1 MISNMGLR
9 ADMHEHALDNLK
21 YIRSTMESTTA
32 FTAVPGYGMAIVGC
46 SALVAAW
53 LGAGA
58 KSREA
63 WLAIW
68 TAEGMA
74 AILLG
79 FIALIWKAT
88 NSGVSLLSGPA
99 RRFGL
104 GFAPPLFAGAAL
116 TAAAARSNHYSEVA
130 GLWLLLYGVG
140 IISGGISSVR
150 AVFVMGFTFTAMGV
164 ITLFAP
170 VQYNDLLLAIGF
182 GGLHIAFGLWIA
194 RKHGG

>member
-1 MISNMGLR
+1 MGLR

-32 FTAVPGYGMAIVGC
+32 FTAVPGYGMTVVGF
-46 SALVAAW
+46 SALAAAW

-79 FIALIWKAT
+79 FIALIWKA
-88 NSGVSLLSGPA
+88 NHSGVSLLSTPA

-104 GFAPPLFAGAAL
+104 GFAPPVFAGAAF
-116 TAAAARSNHYSEVA
+116 TAAAARSNHYAEVA
-130 GLWLLLYGVG
+130 GLWLLLYGAGV
-140 IISGGISSVR
+140 ITGGISSVR
-150 AVFVMGFTFTAMGV
+150 PVLLMGMAFMVLGAT
-164 ITLFAP
+164 TLFLP
-170 VQYNDLLLAIGF
+170 NQWNDLCLAAGF
-182 GGLHIAFGLWIA
+182 GGLHIVFGIWIA

>member
-1 MISNMGLR
+1 MGLR

-21 YIRSTMESTTA
+21 YIRSTMENTTA
-32 FTAVPGYGMAIVGC
+32 FTAVPGYGMILVGL
-46 SALVAAW
+46 SALLAAW

-74 AILLG
+74 AILFG
-79 FIALIWKAT
+79 FIALIWKA
-88 NSGVSLLSGPA
+88 NHSGVSLLSSPA

-104 GFAPPLFAGAAL
+104 GFAPPLLAGAAL
-116 TAAAARSNHYSEVA
+116 TAAAAKSNHYGEVA
-130 GLWLLLYGVG
+130 GLWLLLYG
-140 IISGGISSVR
+140 SGVLTGGMSSVR
-150 AVFVMGFTFTAMGV
+150 AVLIMGLAFMGLGV
-164 ITLFAP
+164 FTLFSP
-170 VQYNDLLLAIGF
+170 HEYNDLCLAAGF
-182 GGLHIAFGLWIA
+182 GGLHIGFGFWIA

>member
-1 MISNMGLR
+1 MGLR

-21 YIRSTMESTTA
+21 YIRSTMENTTA
-32 FTAVPGYGMAIVGC
+32 FTAVPGYGMVLVGC
-46 SALVAAW
+46 SALLAAF

-58 KSREA
+58 KTREA

-79 FIALIWKAT
+79 FIALIWKA
-88 NSGVSLLSGPA
+88 NHSGVSLLSSPA

-104 GFAPPLFAGAAL
+104 GFAPPLLAGAAF
-116 TAAAARSNHYSEVA
+116 TAAAARSNHYDEVS
-130 GLWLLLYGVG
+130 GLWLLLYGCGV
-140 IISGGISSVR
+140 ITGGISSVR
-150 AVFVMGFTFTAMGV
+150 PVILMGITFMALGTL
-164 ITLFAP
+164 TLFTP
-170 VQYNDLLLAIGF
+170 SHYNNISLAAGF
-182 GGLHIAFGLWIA
+182 GGLHIIFGAWIA

>member
-1 MISNMGLR
+1 MGLR

-21 YIRSTMESTTA
+21 YIRSTMENTTA
-32 FTAVPGYGMAIVGC
+32 FTAVPGYGMILVGI

-53 LGAGA
+53 LGNGA

-79 FIALIWKAT
+79 FIALIWKA
-88 NSGVSLLSGPA
+88 NHSGVSLLSSPA

-104 GFAPPLFAGAAL
+104 GFAPPLLAGAIF
-116 TAAAARSNHYSEVA
+116 TASAARANHYGEVA
-130 GLWLLLYGVG
+130 GLWLLLYGSGV
-140 IISGGISSVR
+140 ITGGISSVR
-150 AVFVMGFTFTAMGV
+150 PVLLMGMTFMALGAVA
-164 ITLFAP
+164 LFAP
-170 VQYNDLLLAIGF
+170 AEYNDVCLAVGF
-182 GGLHIAFGLWIA
+182 GGLHIGFGLWIA

>member
-1 MISNMGLR
+1 MGLR

-21 YIRSTMESTTA
+21 YIRSTMENTTA
-32 FTAVPGYGMAIVGC
+32 FTAVPGYGMMLVGC

-79 FIALIWKAT
+79 FIALIWKA
-88 NSGVSLLSGPA
+88 NHSGVSLLSSPA

-104 GFAPPLFAGAAL
+104 GFAPPLLAGAAL

-130 GLWLLLYGVG
+130 GLWLLLYGAGV
-140 IISGGISSVR
+140 ITGGMSSVR
-150 AVFVMGFTFTAMGV
+150 AVFVMGFTFMALGAL
-164 ITLFAP
+164 TLFLP
-170 VQYNDLLLAIGF
+170 VQFNDFCLASGF
-182 GGLHIAFGLWIA
+182 GGLHIVFGIWIA

>member
-1 MISNMGLR
+1 MGLR

-21 YIRSTMESTTA
+21 YIRSTMENTTA
-32 FTAVPGYGMAIVGC
+32 FTAVPGYGMVLVGF
-46 SALVAAW
+46 SALLAAF

-58 KSREA
+58 KTREA

-79 FIALIWKAT
+79 FIALIWKA
-88 NSGVSLLSGPA
+88 NHSGVSLLSSPA

-104 GFAPPLFAGAAL
+104 GFAPPLLAGAAF
-116 TAAAARSNHYSEVA
+116 TAAAARSNHYDEVS
-130 GLWLLLYGVG
+130 GLWLLLYGCGV
-140 IISGGISSVR
+140 ITGGISSVR
-150 AVFVMGFTFTAMGV
+150 PVILMGIAFMALGTL
-164 ITLFAP
+164 TLFTP
-170 VQYNDLLLAIGF
+170 SNYNNISLAAGF
-182 GGLHIAFGLWIA
+182 GGLHIIFGAWIA